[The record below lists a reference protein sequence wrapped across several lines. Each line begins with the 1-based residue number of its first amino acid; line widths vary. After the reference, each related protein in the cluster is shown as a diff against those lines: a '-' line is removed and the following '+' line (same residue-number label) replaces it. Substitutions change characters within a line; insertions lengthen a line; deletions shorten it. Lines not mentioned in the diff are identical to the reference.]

1 MPTSLNVPTFSTLA
15 AILLDFGTE
24 EMKVRKLKD

>member
-1 MPTSLNVPTFSTLA
+1 MPTSLNVATLSILA

-24 EMKVRKLKD
+24 EMKVRKPKD